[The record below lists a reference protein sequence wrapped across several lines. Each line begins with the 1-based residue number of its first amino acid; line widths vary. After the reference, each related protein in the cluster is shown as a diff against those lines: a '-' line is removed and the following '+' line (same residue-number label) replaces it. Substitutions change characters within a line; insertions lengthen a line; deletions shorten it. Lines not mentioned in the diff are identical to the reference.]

1 MPYLADTTQS
11 NPLLP
16 SWPELIIGTIVF
28 FIVFGLLSKMFLP
41 RLMKTLD
48 ERHDQIE
55 GGINR
60 ADEAQAEAQAV
71 LQQYRAQLDDARH
84 EAARMREEAREQ
96 GAAIVAEM
104 RDRAEAEARRI
115 TESAQAQ
122 IEADRQQALT
132 SLRGEVGTLATE
144 LASRIVGESLTD
156 VARQNRMVD
165 RFLDELEAGNGAA
178 ATRVGATAAGGAGEA
193 DGEAT
198 TPTGAGQ

>member
-1 MPYLADTTQS
+1 MLYLADTTQS

-16 SWPELIIGTIVF
+16 SWPELIIGTICF
-28 FIVFGLLSKMFLP
+28 FIVFGLLGRLFLP

-60 ADEAQAEAQAV
+60 ADEAQAEATAV

-96 GAAIVAEM
+96 GAAIIAEM
-104 RDRAEAEARRI
+104 RERAEAEARRI
-115 TESAQAQ
+115 TEAAQSQ
-122 IEADRQQALT
+122 IDADRQQALT
-132 SLRGEVGTLATE
+132 SLRAEVGALATE

-156 VARQNRMVD
+156 MARQSRMVD
-165 RFLDELEAGNGAA
+165 RFLAELDSAE
-178 ATRVGATAAGGAGEA
+178 AAGQ
-193 DGEAT
+193 AT

>member
-1 MPYLADTTQS
+1 MLYLADTTQS

-16 SWPELIIGTIVF
+16 TWPELIIGTICF
-28 FIVFGLLSKMFLP
+28 FAVFGVLGKMLLP

-48 ERHDQIE
+48 EREDQIE

-84 EAARMREEAREQ
+84 EASRMREEAREQ
-96 GAAIVAEM
+96 GAAIIAEM
-104 RDRAEAEARRI
+104 RERAEAEARRI
-115 TESAQAQ
+115 TEAAQSQ

-132 SLRGEVGTLATE
+132 SLRGEVGALATE

-165 RFLDELEAGNGAA
+165 RFLAELDSGNAGAA
-178 ATRVGATAAGGAGEA
+178 EAASQ
-193 DGEAT
+193 AT